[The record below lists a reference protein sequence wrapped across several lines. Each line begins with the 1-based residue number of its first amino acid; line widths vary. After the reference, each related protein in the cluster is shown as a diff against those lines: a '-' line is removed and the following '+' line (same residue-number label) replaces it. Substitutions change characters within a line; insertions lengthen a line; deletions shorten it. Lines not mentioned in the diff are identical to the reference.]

1 MVQMARHP
9 ISDNAWRCCLN
20 LQLLLINLSANDN
33 LMTGRQT
40 PLTHGHMY
48 ALSRCPWLTCHG
60 QQRDCVAGRLGLQC
74 VLCAFF
80 DSCSRT
86 IHAHDGLFEV
96 NNIRR
101 PASKGGGAGARA
113 PLKYAPA
120 VYGTEL
126 TTLTSSLALLT
137 ADEVCAGPENGFEKT

>member
-1 MVQMARHP
+1 MTSHNLCSKMVQMARHP

-101 PASKGGGAGARA
+101 PALFPLTIYFFSFRNFFQLQRGGQAQGP
-113 PLKYAPA
+113 PLNMPLLC
-120 VYGTEL
+120 T
-126 TTLTSSLALLT
+126 ALS
-137 ADEVCAGPENGFEKT
+137 